1 MSAFFTTLRVLLGLT
16 FLAAAAS
23 KAAYPVEFAAI
34 VANYQLL
41 PEALVNPVALLL
53 PWVEIACGAA
63 LVAGVWTR
71 GAALVLCKLMVVFL
85 AALGVSVMRGLDV
98 QCGCF
103 TVAPQAG
110 ASMRADMIRDGVILA
125 VGLLVLGRAIWEE
138 RRRRASLRFWQEF
151 TRPPASVFGEPLGQ
165 NGVLVVGDA
174 PLVAPGPRPG
184 EPAAPAPV
192 FAAPEAAP
200 ALALEAPDAPS
211 QEAGQDQ
218 PGAAAQPE
226 PGAEPQPEAQ
236 PADAG
241 VTVPGAGAP
250 AARAQDDED
259 DEDARKF

>member
-1 MSAFFTTLRVLLGLT
+1 MSAFFTTLRVLFGLT
-16 FLAAAAS
+16 FLAAAVS

-71 GAALVLCKLMVVFL
+71 GAALVLCTLLVVFL

-138 RRRRASLRFWQEF
+138 RRRRASLRFWNVF
-151 TRPPASVFGEPLGQ
+151 TRPPASAFGEPAVQ

-174 PLVAPGPRPG
+174 PQADPRPA
-184 EPAAPAPV
+184 EPAPV

-200 ALALEAPDAPS
+200 ALALEMPDAPE
-211 QEAGQDQ
+211 QEEGQGQ
-218 PGAAAQPE
+218 PEAPAQPE
-226 PGAEPQPEAQ
+226 PGADPQPVAVAQ
-236 PADAG
+236 PAPA
-241 VTVPGAGAP
+241 TQP
-250 AARAQDDED
+250 AASAENDED
-259 DEDARKF
+259 DEAARKF

>member
-1 MSAFFTTLRVLLGLT
+1 MSAFFAVLRVLFGLT
-16 FLAAAAS
+16 FLAAAVS

-71 GAALVLCKLMVVFL
+71 GAALVLCKLLVVFL
-85 AALGVSVMRGLDV
+85 AALGLSVMRGLDV

-110 ASMRADMIRDGVILA
+110 ASMRADMIRDGVILV

-138 RRRRASLRFWQEF
+138 RRRRASLRFWEVF

-174 PLVAPGPRPG
+174 PLTDSRPV
-184 EPAAPAPV
+184 EPAPV

-200 ALALEAPDAPS
+200 ALALEAPDAPP
-211 QEAGQDQ
+211 QEEGQGQ
-218 PGAAAQPE
+218 PGAPAQPE
-226 PGAEPQPEAQ
+226 PGADPE
-236 PADAG
+236 
-241 VTVPGAGAP
+241 PGAQATDAPGADAP

-259 DEDARKF
+259 DEAVRKF